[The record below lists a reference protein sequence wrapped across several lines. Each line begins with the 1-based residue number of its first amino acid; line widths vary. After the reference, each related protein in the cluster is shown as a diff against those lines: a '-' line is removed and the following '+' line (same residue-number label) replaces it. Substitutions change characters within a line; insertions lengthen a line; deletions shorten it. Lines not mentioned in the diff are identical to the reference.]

1 MKSYNQALT
10 SLKEIYKMVDSDRG
24 VNSEMTETQTAL
36 AFEILLDEIQGEIEY
51 HFETG
56 EWAK

>member
-10 SLKEIYKMVDSDRG
+10 SLKEIYKMVDRG

>member
-1 MKSYNQALT
+1 
-10 SLKEIYKMVDSDRG
+10 
-24 VNSEMTETQTAL
+24 MTETQTAL

>member
-36 AFEILLDEIQGEIEY
+36 AFEILLDEIQG
-51 HFETG
+51 
-56 EWAK
+56 